1 MTKMKVILQTTLLMI
16 HSTLVLDSFMKYLF
30 KTVIQMAPQKEAD
43 HIKPQLQSNK
53 TVSQKSLHNVSFFS
67 GISRHL
73 PPWLITASENC
84 LKKQ

>member
-1 MTKMKVILQTTLLMI
+1 
-16 HSTLVLDSFMKYLF
+16 
-30 KTVIQMAPQKEAD
+30 MAPQREAD

-53 TVSQKSLHNVSFFS
+53 TMSQKSLHNVSFFS

-73 PPWLITASENC
+73 PPWLITPSENC